1 MVRRCSITCPW
12 AILSRISRVGIEA
25 ERRYSPDCRRAP
37 NPRTRAATTK
47 ASGERISPASSRSA
61 AISRSAAPGGMTT
74 TCAGTSRAAGR
85 SAEAATTKAPARTRA
100 PSVMTKTT
108 RRTLQASLLL
118 SHALVVLF
126 LFLVLLVLV
135 GLVVIG
141 ELDLVVLL
149 EILQR
154 RRHAGE
160 LLVVLHGGQRLVVLH
175 AKDHRFLPPALR
187 RLENGVAALR
197 YFDNVNDVEI
207 VLVPLVIHQAD
218 SLAMLRHGAPPA
230 EDAAT
235 IAVGAPRRVQCT
247 IFSPR
252 FTRNA
257 PAPGRGSPAGAA
269 RRPRRRARRAAGRGA
284 RRRPAAPAPPP
295 RWSTARRRAERPPRP
310 PGAGGR

>member
-154 RRHAGE
+154 RGHAGE
-160 LLVVLHGGQRLVVLH
+160 LLVVLHGGQRLVFPH
-175 AKDHRFLPPALR
+175 AKDHRFPPALR

-197 YFDNVNDVEI
+197 HFDNVNDVEV
-207 VLVPLVIHQAD
+207 VLVPLVVHQAD

-257 PAPGRGSPAGAA
+257 PVPGRGSPAGAA
-269 RRPRRRARRAAGRGA
+269 QRPRRRARRAAGRGA

>member
-12 AILSRISRVGIEA
+12 AILSRISRVAIEA

-108 RRTLQASLLL
+108 RSTLTASLLL
-118 SHALVVLF
+118 SHA
-126 LFLVLLVLV
+126 
-135 GLVVIG
+135 
-141 ELDLVVLL
+141 
-149 EILQR
+149 
-154 RRHAGE
+154 
-160 LLVVLHGGQRLVVLH
+160 
-175 AKDHRFLPPALR
+175 PPALR

-247 IFSPR
+247 
-252 FTRNA
+252 
-257 PAPGRGSPAGAA
+257 
-269 RRPRRRARRAAGRGA
+269 
-284 RRRPAAPAPPP
+284 
-295 RWSTARRRAERPPRP
+295 
-310 PGAGGR
+310 

>member
-118 SHALVVLF
+118 GHALVVLF
-126 LFLVLLVLV
+126 
-135 GLVVIG
+135 
-141 ELDLVVLL
+141 

-175 AKDHRFLPPALR
+175 AKDHRFLPALR

-197 YFDNVNDVEI
+197 HFDNVNDVEI

>member
-149 EILQR
+149 
-154 RRHAGE
+154 
-160 LLVVLHGGQRLVVLH
+160 VVLHGGQPLVVLH
-175 AKDHRFLPPALR
+175 AKDHRFLPALR

-197 YFDNVNDVEI
+197 HFDNVNDVEI

-218 SLAMLRHGAPPA
+218 SLAMLRHGAPPPA
-230 EDAAT
+230 DAAT

-247 IFSPR
+247 IV
-252 FTRNA
+252 
-257 PAPGRGSPAGAA
+257 
-269 RRPRRRARRAAGRGA
+269 
-284 RRRPAAPAPPP
+284 
-295 RWSTARRRAERPPRP
+295 
-310 PGAGGR
+310 